1 MKIGLFFGTFNPVH
15 LGHTEVVS
23 RVLNENIFNEL
34 WVVLTPRSP
43 HKNFTIVKKKNR
55 LEMLKIAFKN
65 YEKVIISDIEF
76 KLKQPNYTIDTLSY
90 LSDKFPK
97 HTFSIIMGS
106 DNYLNINTWKKSNK
120 IIEKYPIY
128 IYPRGEFS
136 VKNKMNSKNVYY
148 LNFPKVRVSSTGI
161 RFGISSKNKE
171 IEQYLSS
178 AVHEYIKTHQLY

>member
-1 MKIGLFFGTFNPVH
+1 
-15 LGHTEVVS
+15 
-23 RVLNENIFNEL
+23 
-34 WVVLTPRSP
+34 
-43 HKNFTIVKKKNR
+43 
-55 LEMLKIAFKN
+55 MLKIAFKN

-97 HTFSIIMGS
+97 HTFSIVMGS
-106 DNYLNINTWKKSNK
+106 DNYLNINTWKKSNE

-148 LNFPKVRVSSTGI
+148 LNFPKMRVSSTGI
-161 RFGISSKNKE
+161 RLGISSKNKE
-171 IEQYLSS
+171 IEKYLSS
-178 AVHEYIKTHQLY
+178 EVLEYIKTHQLY